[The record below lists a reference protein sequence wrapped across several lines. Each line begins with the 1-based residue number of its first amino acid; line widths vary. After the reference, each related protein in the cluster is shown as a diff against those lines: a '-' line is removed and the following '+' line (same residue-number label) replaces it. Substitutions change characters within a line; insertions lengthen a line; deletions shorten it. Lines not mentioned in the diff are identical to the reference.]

1 MQHQLS
7 EEQRVLLLL
16 PTRTYRAT
24 DFLAAALKLNV
35 EVVIASEEA
44 ATTADLSPRH
54 TLVLDFS
61 TPSQATQTIVEFAD
75 NYPIAAIIGVDDDTT
90 LLATTASEA
99 LGIPHNPVD
108 SAKATRNKYLLR
120 HTLATNGVS
129 GPAYQRFSIEDNPAE
144 IAAQIGTDTYVSFPC
159 IIKPLSLSASR
170 GVIRAD
176 TPAEF
181 IEAFQRTAKLLR
193 TLQASTIPSVSHQ
206 NTSLQRSGRRL
217 ERKTPQES
225 NLRSLSARKIKKPA
239 QYLLVEDY
247 IPGIEVALEGIL
259 LDGELKTLALFDKP
273 DPLEGPFFEETLYV
287 TPSRLSMEVQE
298 ALHQATAE
306 AAHALGLKHGPT
318 HAELRYNDKGAH
330 LIEIAA
336 RTIGGLCA
344 RTLRFGTG
352 MSLEE
357 LVIRHAIGQQVEE
370 LHREQQAAGVMMI
383 PVPKAGILGEVRG
396 KTAAHC
402 VDGIV
407 EVNIT
412 IPIGGEVVPLPEGA
426 RYLGFIF
433 ARAETPETVEAA
445 LREAHRQL
453 KFVILA

>member
-1 MQHQLS
+1 MTHK
-7 EEQRVLLLL
+7 QRVLLLL

-24 DFLAAALKLNV
+24 DFLEAALKLNV
-35 EVVIASEEA
+35 EVVVASEEA
-44 ATTADLSPRH
+44 ATTADVSPRQ

-61 TPSQATQTIVEFAD
+61 APSAATQTIVEFAET
-75 NYPIAAIIGVDDDTT
+75 YPIAAIVGVDDDTT

-99 LGIPHNPVD
+99 LELPHNPVD

-129 GPAYQRFSIEDNPAE
+129 VPAYQRFSIEDNPAE
-144 IAAQIGTDTYVSFPC
+144 IVGIGLPNPYSPDTHVRFPC

-193 TLQASTIPSVSHQ
+193 TLQKSEAP
-206 NTSLQRSGRRL
+206 
-217 ERKTPQES
+217 
-225 NLRSLSARKIKKPA
+225 PA

-298 ALHQATAE
+298 ALHRATAE
-306 AAHALGLKHGPT
+306 AAHALGLRHGPI

-370 LHREQQAAGVMMI
+370 LQREQQAAGVMMI

-402 VDGIV
+402 VEGIV

-433 ARAETPETVEAA
+433 ARAETPEAVEAA
-445 LREAHRQL
+445 LREAHRRL
-453 KFVILA
+453 AFVILA

>member
-7 EEQRVLLLL
+7 EKPRVLLLL

-24 DFLAAALKLNV
+24 DFLEAALKLNV
-35 EVVIASEEA
+35 EVVVASEEA

-61 TPSQATQTIVEFAD
+61 EPTAATQTIIEFAET
-75 NYPIAAIIGVDDDTT
+75 YPISAIVGVDDDTT
-90 LLATTASEA
+90 LLATAASEV
-99 LGIPHNPVD
+99 LGLPHNPVD

-129 GPAYQRFSIEDNPAE
+129 MPAYECFSIEDDPAE
-144 IAAQIGTDTYVSFPC
+144 IASKLGTDTQVTFPC

-181 IEAFQRTAKLLR
+181 IEAFQRTTKLLR
-193 TLQASTIPSVSHQ
+193 TLQ
-206 NTSLQRSGRRL
+206 
-217 ERKTPQES
+217 ES
-225 NLRSLSARKIKKPA
+225 ADPPIQS
-239 QYLLVEDY
+239 LLVEDY

-259 LDGELKTLALFDKP
+259 LDGALKTLALFDKP
-273 DPLEGPFFEETLYV
+273 DPLEGPYFEETLYV
-287 TPSRLSMEVQE
+287 TPSRLPMEIQD
-298 ALHQATAE
+298 ALHRATAE
-306 AAHALGLKHGPT
+306 AADALGLRHGPI

-370 LHREQQAAGVMMI
+370 LQRENRAAGVMMI
-383 PVPKAGILGEVRG
+383 PVPKAGILGDVRG
-396 KTAAHC
+396 KTAAYC

-453 KFVILA
+453 EFVILA

>member
-7 EEQRVLLLL
+7 EAPRVLLLL

-24 DFLAAALKLNV
+24 DFLEAALKLNV
-35 EVVIASEEA
+35 EVVVASEEA

-61 TPSQATQTIVEFAD
+61 APAVATQIIVEFSET
-75 NYPIAAIIGVDDDTT
+75 YPIAAIVGVDDDTT
-90 LLATTASEA
+90 LLATAALEA
-99 LGIPHNPVD
+99 LGLPHNPVD

-129 GPAYQRFSIEDNPAE
+129 VPAYQRFSIEDDPAE
-144 IAAQIGTDTYVSFPC
+144 IAAKLGTDTHVGFPC

-181 IEAFQRTAKLLR
+181 VEAFQRTTKLLHA
-193 TLQASTIPSVSHQ
+193 L
-206 NTSLQRSGRRL
+206 
-217 ERKTPQES
+217 QES
-225 NLRSLSARKIKKPA
+225 TDPPA

-247 IPGIEVALEGIL
+247 IPGIEVALEGML

-287 TPSRLSMEVQE
+287 TPSRLSMEVQA
-298 ALHQATAE
+298 ALHRATVE
-306 AAHALGLKHGPT
+306 AADALGLRHGPI
-318 HAELRYNDKGAH
+318 HAELRYNDTGAH
-330 LIEIAA
+330 LIEVAA

-370 LHREQQAAGVMMI
+370 LQREQQAAGVMMI

-396 KTAAHC
+396 KTAAYC

-433 ARAETPETVEAA
+433 ARAETPEAVESA

-453 KFVILA
+453 EFVILA

>member
-7 EEQRVLLLL
+7 EEPRVLLLL

-24 DFLAAALKLNV
+24 DFLEAALKLNV
-35 EVVIASEEA
+35 EVVVASEEA

-61 TPSQATQTIVEFAD
+61 APTVATQIIVEFAET
-75 NYPIAAIIGVDDDTT
+75 YPIAAIVGVDDDTT
-90 LLATTASEA
+90 LLATAALEA
-99 LGIPHNPVD
+99 LGLPHNPVD

-129 GPAYQRFSIEDNPAE
+129 VPAYQRVSIHDDAAE
-144 IAAQIGTDTYVSFPC
+144 IAAKLGTDTHVSFPC

-181 IEAFQRTAKLLR
+181 VEAFQRTTKLLHA
-193 TLQASTIPSVSHQ
+193 L
-206 NTSLQRSGRRL
+206 
-217 ERKTPQES
+217 QES
-225 NLRSLSARKIKKPA
+225 TDPPA

-247 IPGIEVALEGIL
+247 IPGIEVALEGML

-287 TPSRLSMEVQE
+287 TPSRLSMEIQA
-298 ALHQATAE
+298 ALHRATVE
-306 AAHALGLKHGPT
+306 AADALGLIHGPI
-318 HAELRYNDKGAH
+318 HAELRYNDTGAH

-370 LHREQQAAGVMMI
+370 LQREQQAAGVMMI

-396 KTAAHC
+396 KTAAYC

-433 ARAETPETVEAA
+433 ARAETPEAVEVA

-453 KFVILA
+453 EFVILA

>member
-1 MQHQLS
+1 MQQQPL
-7 EEQRVLLLL
+7 EKPRILLLL
-16 PTRTYRAT
+16 PTRTYRAA
-24 DFLAAALKLNV
+24 DFLEAASKLDV
-35 EVVIASEEA
+35 EVVVASEEA

-61 TPSQATQTIVEFAD
+61 APTVATQAILAFAHT
-75 NYPIAAIIGVDDDTT
+75 YPLAAIVGVDDDTT
-90 LLATTASEA
+90 LLATTALKA
-99 LGIPHNPVD
+99 LGLPHNPIA
-108 SAKATRNKYLLR
+108 SAEATRNKHLLR
-120 HTLATNGVS
+120 HTLATKGVS
-129 GPAYQRFSIEDNPAE
+129 VPAYQRFSIYDDPTEIVGVGSPNPD
-144 IAAQIGTDTYVSFPC
+144 GTDTQVGFPC
-159 IIKPLSLSASR
+159 VIKPLSLSASR

-176 TPAEF
+176 TPTEF
-181 IEAFQRTAKLLR
+181 IEAFQRTTKLLHALKDAAEDNSQ
-193 TLQASTIPSVSHQ
+193 THAS
-206 NTSLQRSGRRL
+206 
-217 ERKTPQES
+217 
-225 NLRSLSARKIKKPA
+225 

-259 LDGELKTLALFDKP
+259 LDGELKVLALFDKP
-273 DPLEGPFFEETLYV
+273 DPLEGPFFEETLYI
-287 TPSRLSMEVQE
+287 TPSRLAVGIQD
-298 ALHQATAE
+298 ALHNATAE
-306 AAHALGLKHGPT
+306 AADALGLRHGPV

-357 LVIRHAIGQQVEE
+357 LVIRHAIGRPVET
-370 LHREQQAAGVMMI
+370 LQREQQAAGVMMI

-396 KTAAHC
+396 KTAAHH

-412 IPIGGEVVPLPEGA
+412 IPVGGEVVPLPEGA

-433 ARAETPETVEAA
+433 ARAETPAAVETA
-445 LREAHRQL
+445 LREAHQRL
-453 KFVILA
+453 EFVILPCRRGL

>member
-1 MQHQLS
+1 MMTNKK
-7 EEQRVLLLL
+7 RVLLLL

-24 DFLAAALKLNV
+24 DFLEAALKLNV
-35 EVVIASEEA
+35 EVVVASEEA

-61 TPSQATQTIVEFAD
+61 APIAATRTIVEFAET
-75 NYPIAAIIGVDDDTT
+75 YPIAAIVGVDDDTT
-90 LLATTASEA
+90 LLATAASEA
-99 LGIPHNPVD
+99 LGLPHNPVA

-120 HTLATNGVS
+120 HALATNGVS
-129 GPAYQRFSIEDNPAE
+129 TPAYQRFSIEDNPAE
-144 IAAQIGTDTYVSFPC
+144 IIGVGLPNPYRPDTQIDFPC
-159 IIKPLSLSASR
+159 VIKPLSLSASR

-176 TPAEF
+176 TPTEF
-181 IEAFQRTAKLLR
+181 IEAFQRTTKLLR
-193 TLQASTIPSVSHQ
+193 TLQKSDDP
-206 NTSLQRSGRRL
+206 
-217 ERKTPQES
+217 P
-225 NLRSLSARKIKKPA
+225 P

-287 TPSRLSMEVQE
+287 TPSRLSVDVQE
-298 ALHQATAE
+298 TLHRATAE
-306 AAHALGLKHGPT
+306 AADALGLRHGPI

-357 LVIRHAIGQQVEE
+357 LVLRHAIGQQVEA
-370 LHREQQAAGVMMI
+370 LQREKQAAGVMMI

-433 ARAETPETVEAA
+433 ARAETPEAVEAA

-453 KFVILA
+453 EFVILA

>member
-7 EEQRVLLLL
+7 EEPRVLLLL

-24 DFLAAALKLNV
+24 DFLEAALKLNV
-35 EVVIASEEA
+35 EVVVASEEA

-61 TPSQATQTIVEFAD
+61 APTVATQIIVEFAET
-75 NYPIAAIIGVDDDTT
+75 YPIAAIVGVDDDTT
-90 LLATTASEA
+90 LLATAASEA
-99 LGIPHNPVD
+99 LGLPHNPVD

-129 GPAYQRFSIEDNPAE
+129 VPAYQRVSIHDDAAE
-144 IAAQIGTDTYVSFPC
+144 IAAKLGTDTHVSFPC

-181 IEAFQRTAKLLR
+181 VEAFQRTTKLLHA
-193 TLQASTIPSVSHQ
+193 L
-206 NTSLQRSGRRL
+206 
-217 ERKTPQES
+217 QES
-225 NLRSLSARKIKKPA
+225 TDPPA

-247 IPGIEVALEGIL
+247 IPGIEVALEGML

-287 TPSRLSMEVQE
+287 TPSRLSMEIQA
-298 ALHQATAE
+298 ALHRATVE
-306 AAHALGLKHGPT
+306 AADALGLIHGPI
-318 HAELRYNDKGAH
+318 HAELRYNDTGAH
-330 LIEIAA
+330 LIEVAA

-370 LHREQQAAGVMMI
+370 LQREQQAAGVMMI

-396 KTAAHC
+396 KTAAYC

-433 ARAETPETVEAA
+433 ARAETPEAVESA

-453 KFVILA
+453 EFVILA

>member
-1 MQHQLS
+1 MQHQPL
-7 EEQRVLLLL
+7 EKPRILLLL

-24 DFLAAALKLNV
+24 DFLEAALQLNV
-35 EVVIASEEA
+35 EVVVASEEA

-61 TPSQATQTIVEFAD
+61 APIAATQEISEFAET
-75 NYPIAAIIGVDDDTT
+75 YPIAAIVGVDDDTT

-99 LGIPHNPVD
+99 LGLPHNPVV
-108 SAKATRNKYLLR
+108 SAKTTRDKYLLR
-120 HTLATNGVS
+120 HTLETNGVS
-129 GPAYQRFSIEDNPAE
+129 VPAYQRFSIYDDAAE
-144 IAAQIGTDTYVSFPC
+144 IAAKLGTATQVNFPC

-170 GVIRAD
+170 GVIRAN
-176 TPAEF
+176 TPTEF
-181 IEAFQRTAKLLR
+181 VDAFQRTAKLLH
-193 TLQASTIPSVSHQ
+193 TLQEDTEENPRRRESRFPIPDS
-206 NTSLQRSGRRL
+206 
-217 ERKTPQES
+217 
-225 NLRSLSARKIKKPA
+225 

-247 IPGIEVALEGIL
+247 IPGIEMALEGIL

-273 DPLEGPFFEETLYV
+273 DPLEGPFFEETLYI
-287 TPSRLSMEVQE
+287 TPSRLSVDVQD
-298 ALHQATAE
+298 ALHRATAE
-306 AAHALGLKHGPT
+306 AADALGLKHGPI

-357 LVIRHAIGQQVEE
+357 LVIRHAIGEQVET
-370 LHREQQAAGVMMI
+370 LQRESQAAGVMMI
-383 PVPKAGILGEVRG
+383 PVPKAGILGEVHG

-433 ARAETPETVEAA
+433 ARAGTPEAVEEA
-445 LREAHRQL
+445 LREAHRRL
-453 KFVILA
+453 EFVIF

>member
-7 EEQRVLLLL
+7 EEPRVLLLL

-24 DFLAAALKLNV
+24 DFLEAALKLNV
-35 EVVIASEEA
+35 EVVVASEEA

-61 TPSQATQTIVEFAD
+61 APTVATQIIVEFAET
-75 NYPIAAIIGVDDDTT
+75 YPIAAIVGVDDDTT
-90 LLATTASEA
+90 LLATAASEA
-99 LGIPHNPVD
+99 LGLPHNPVD

-129 GPAYQRFSIEDNPAE
+129 VPAYQRFSIHDDAAE
-144 IAAQIGTDTYVSFPC
+144 IAAKLGTDTHVSFPC

-181 IEAFQRTAKLLR
+181 VEAFQRTTKLLHA
-193 TLQASTIPSVSHQ
+193 L
-206 NTSLQRSGRRL
+206 
-217 ERKTPQES
+217 QES
-225 NLRSLSARKIKKPA
+225 TDPPA

-247 IPGIEVALEGIL
+247 IPGIEVALEGML

-287 TPSRLSMEVQE
+287 TPSRLSMEVQA
-298 ALHQATAE
+298 ALHRATVE
-306 AAHALGLKHGPT
+306 AADALGLRHGPI
-318 HAELRYNDKGAH
+318 HAELRYNDTGAH

-370 LHREQQAAGVMMI
+370 LQREQQAAGVMMI

-396 KTAAHC
+396 KTAAYC

-433 ARAETPETVEAA
+433 ARAETPEAVESA

-453 KFVILA
+453 EFVILA

>member
-1 MQHQLS
+1 MQHQPL
-7 EEQRVLLLL
+7 ETPRILLLL

-24 DFLAAALKLNV
+24 DFLEAASKLDV
-35 EVVIASEEA
+35 EVVVASEEA

-61 TPSQATQTIVEFAD
+61 APTVATQAILEFD
-75 NYPIAAIIGVDDDTT
+75 DTYPLAAIVGVDDDTT

-99 LGIPHNPVD
+99 LGLPHNPVA

-120 HTLATNGVS
+120 DTLAANGISV
-129 GPAYQRFSIEDNPAE
+129 PAYQRFSIYDDPVEVGLPNPYSGVASSNPD
-144 IAAQIGTDTYVSFPC
+144 GTATHVSFPC
-159 IIKPLSLSASR
+159 VIKPLSLSASR

-181 IEAFQRTAKLLR
+181 IEAFQRITTLLH
-193 TLQASTIPSVSHQ
+193 TLKDDT
-206 NTSLQRSGRRL
+206 NGESGCNPDAL
-217 ERKTPQES
+217 TH
-225 NLRSLSARKIKKPA
+225 AA

-259 LDGELKTLALFDKP
+259 LEGELKTLALFDKP
-273 DPLEGPFFEETLYV
+273 DPLEGPFFEETLYI
-287 TPSRLSMEVQE
+287 TPSRLSVDIQD
-298 ALHQATAE
+298 ALHNATAE
-306 AAHALGLKHGPT
+306 AADALGLRHGPV

-344 RTLRFGTG
+344 RSLRFGTG

-357 LVIRHAIGQQVEE
+357 LVIRHAIGQPVETFQ
-370 LHREQQAAGVMMI
+370 REQQAAGVMMI

-396 KTAAHC
+396 KTAAHH

-433 ARAETPETVEAA
+433 ARAETPAAVETA
-445 LREAHRQL
+445 LREAHQQL
-453 KFVILA
+453 EFVILPCRNGL

>member
-7 EEQRVLLLL
+7 EAPRVLLLL

-24 DFLAAALKLNV
+24 DFLEAALKLNV
-35 EVVIASEEA
+35 EVVVASEEA

-61 TPSQATQTIVEFAD
+61 APTVATQIIVEFAET
-75 NYPIAAIIGVDDDTT
+75 YPIAAIVGVDDDTT
-90 LLATTASEA
+90 LLATAASEA
-99 LGIPHNPVD
+99 LGLPHNPVD

-129 GPAYQRFSIEDNPAE
+129 VPAYQRVSIHDDAAE
-144 IAAQIGTDTYVSFPC
+144 IAAKLGTDTHVSFPC

-181 IEAFQRTAKLLR
+181 VEAFQRTTKLLHA
-193 TLQASTIPSVSHQ
+193 L
-206 NTSLQRSGRRL
+206 
-217 ERKTPQES
+217 QES
-225 NLRSLSARKIKKPA
+225 TDPPA

-247 IPGIEVALEGIL
+247 IPGIEVALEGML

-287 TPSRLSMEVQE
+287 TPSRLSMEVQA
-298 ALHQATAE
+298 ALHRATVE
-306 AAHALGLKHGPT
+306 AADALGLRHGPI
-318 HAELRYNDKGAH
+318 HAELRYNDTGAH
-330 LIEIAA
+330 LIEVAA

-370 LHREQQAAGVMMI
+370 LQREQQAAGVMMI

-396 KTAAHC
+396 KTAAYC

-433 ARAETPETVEAA
+433 ARAETPEAVESA

-453 KFVILA
+453 EFVILA

>member
-1 MQHQLS
+1 MQHQPL
-7 EEQRVLLLL
+7 EKPRILLLL
-16 PTRTYRAT
+16 PTRTYRAS
-24 DFLAAALKLNV
+24 DFLEAASKLDV
-35 EVVIASEEA
+35 EVVVASEEA

-61 TPSQATQTIVEFAD
+61 APTVATQAILEFND
-75 NYPIAAIIGVDDDTT
+75 TYPLAAIVGVDDDTT
-90 LLATTASEA
+90 LLATTASAA
-99 LGIPHNPVD
+99 LGLPHNPVA

-120 HTLATNGVS
+120 NTLAANGVS
-129 GPAYQRFSIEDNPAE
+129 VPAYQRFSIYEDPG
-144 IAAQIGTDTYVSFPC
+144 GTNTHVNFPC
-159 IIKPLSLSASR
+159 VIKPLSLSASR

-181 IEAFQRTAKLLR
+181 IEAFQRTTKLLQ
-193 TLQASTIPSVSHQ
+193 TLQADTNGGKVSNPDALTHV
-206 NTSLQRSGRRL
+206 S
-217 ERKTPQES
+217 
-225 NLRSLSARKIKKPA
+225 

-259 LDGELKTLALFDKP
+259 LEGELKTLALFDKP
-273 DPLEGPFFEETLYV
+273 DPLEGPFFEETLYI
-287 TPSRLSMEVQE
+287 TPSRLSMDIQE
-298 ALHQATAE
+298 ALHNATAE
-306 AAHALGLKHGPT
+306 AADALGLRHGPV

-357 LVIRHAIGQQVEE
+357 LVIRHAIGQPVEA
-370 LHREQQAAGVMMI
+370 LQREQQAAGVMMI

-396 KTAAHC
+396 KAAAHH

-433 ARAETPETVEAA
+433 ARAETPTAVETA
-445 LREAHRQL
+445 LREAHQQL
-453 KFVILA
+453 EFVILPCKRGV

>member
-7 EEQRVLLLL
+7 EKQRVLLLL

-24 DFLAAALKLNV
+24 DFLEAASKLNV
-35 EVVIASEEA
+35 EVVVASEEA

-61 TPSQATQTIVEFAD
+61 APATAAQMIVEFAET
-75 NYPIAAIIGVDDDTT
+75 YPIAAIVGVDDDTT
-90 LLATTASEA
+90 LLATIASEA
-99 LGIPHNPVD
+99 LGLPHNPVD

-120 HTLATNGVS
+120 QTLATNGVS
-129 GPAYQRFSIEDNPAE
+129 VPAYQRFSIEDDPAE
-144 IAAQIGTDTYVSFPC
+144 ITAKFGTDTQVSFPC

-170 GVIRAD
+170 GVIKAD

-181 IEAFQRTAKLLR
+181 IEAFQRTSKLLQ
-193 TLQASTIPSVSHQ
+193 TLQESPDPP
-206 NTSLQRSGRRL
+206 
-217 ERKTPQES
+217 TP
-225 NLRSLSARKIKKPA
+225 
-239 QYLLVEDY
+239 YLLVEDY
-247 IPGIEVALEGIL
+247 IPGIEMALEGIL

-287 TPSRLSMEVQE
+287 TPSRLSVEVQD
-298 ALHQATAE
+298 ALHRATAE
-306 AAHALGLKHGPT
+306 AADALGLRHGPI

-357 LVIRHAIGQQVEE
+357 LVIRHAIGQPVEA
-370 LHREQQAAGVMMI
+370 LQREKRAAGVMMI

-402 VDGIV
+402 VEGIV

-433 ARAETPETVEAA
+433 ARAETPEAVESA
-445 LREAHRQL
+445 LREAHQQL
-453 KFVILA
+453 EFVILA

>member
-7 EEQRVLLLL
+7 EEPRVLLLL

-24 DFLAAALKLNV
+24 DFLEAALKLNV
-35 EVVIASEEA
+35 EVVVASEEA

-61 TPSQATQTIVEFAD
+61 APTAATQIIVEFAET
-75 NYPIAAIIGVDDDTT
+75 YPIAAIVGVDDDTT
-90 LLATTASEA
+90 LLATAASEA
-99 LGIPHNPVD
+99 LGLPHNPVD

-129 GPAYQRFSIEDNPAE
+129 VPAYQRVSIHDDAAE
-144 IAAQIGTDTYVSFPC
+144 IAAKLGTDTHVSFPC

-181 IEAFQRTAKLLR
+181 VEAFQRTTKLLHA
-193 TLQASTIPSVSHQ
+193 L
-206 NTSLQRSGRRL
+206 
-217 ERKTPQES
+217 QES
-225 NLRSLSARKIKKPA
+225 TDPPA

-247 IPGIEVALEGIL
+247 IPGIEVALEGML

-287 TPSRLSMEVQE
+287 TPSRLSMEIQA
-298 ALHQATAE
+298 ALHRATVE
-306 AAHALGLKHGPT
+306 AADVLGLIHGPI
-318 HAELRYNDKGAH
+318 HAELRYNDTGAH

-370 LHREQQAAGVMMI
+370 LQREQQAAGVMMI

-396 KTAAHC
+396 KTAAYC

-433 ARAETPETVEAA
+433 ARAETPEAVESA

-453 KFVILA
+453 EFVILA

>member
-1 MQHQLS
+1 MMANK
-7 EEQRVLLLL
+7 QRVLLLL

-24 DFLAAALKLNV
+24 DFLEAALKLNV
-35 EVVIASEEA
+35 EVVVASEEA

-61 TPSQATQTIVEFAD
+61 APSAATQAIVEFAET
-75 NYPIAAIIGVDDDTT
+75 YPIAAIVGVDDDTT
-90 LLATTASEA
+90 LLATAASAA
-99 LGIPHNPVD
+99 LELPHNPVD
-108 SAKATRNKYLLR
+108 SAKATRNKYRLR

-129 GPAYQRFSIEDNPAE
+129 VPAYQRFSIEDNPAE
-144 IAAQIGTDTYVSFPC
+144 IVGIGNVIQGMDSVYSQTESPNPYRPDSQVGFPC
-159 IIKPLSLSASR
+159 VIKPLSLSASR

-181 IEAFQRTAKLLR
+181 IEAFQRTTKLLQ
-193 TLQASTIPSVSHQ
+193 TLQESTDP
-206 NTSLQRSGRRL
+206 
-217 ERKTPQES
+217 
-225 NLRSLSARKIKKPA
+225 PA

-287 TPSRLSMEVQE
+287 TPSRLSMDIQE
-298 ALHQATAE
+298 ALHRATAE
-306 AAHALGLKHGPT
+306 AADALGLRHGPI
-318 HAELRYNDKGAH
+318 HAELRYNDTGAH

-370 LHREQQAAGVMMI
+370 LQREQQAAGVMMI

-433 ARAETPETVEAA
+433 ARAETPASVEAA

-453 KFVILA
+453 EFVILA

>member
-7 EEQRVLLLL
+7 EAPRVLLLL

-24 DFLAAALKLNV
+24 DFLEAALKLNV
-35 EVVIASEEA
+35 EVVVASEEA

-61 TPSQATQTIVEFAD
+61 APAVATQIIVEFSET
-75 NYPIAAIIGVDDDTT
+75 YPIAAIVGVDDDTT
-90 LLATTASEA
+90 LLATAALEA
-99 LGIPHNPVD
+99 LGLPHNPVD

-129 GPAYQRFSIEDNPAE
+129 VPAYQRFSIEDDPAE
-144 IAAQIGTDTYVSFPC
+144 IAAKLGTDTHVGFPC

-181 IEAFQRTAKLLR
+181 VEAFQRTTKLLHA
-193 TLQASTIPSVSHQ
+193 L
-206 NTSLQRSGRRL
+206 
-217 ERKTPQES
+217 QES
-225 NLRSLSARKIKKPA
+225 TDPPA

-247 IPGIEVALEGIL
+247 IPGIEVALEGML

-287 TPSRLSMEVQE
+287 TPSRLSMEIQA
-298 ALHQATAE
+298 ALHRATVE
-306 AAHALGLKHGPT
+306 AADALGLIHGPI
-318 HAELRYNDKGAH
+318 HAELRYNDTGAH

-370 LHREQQAAGVMMI
+370 LQREQQAAGVMMI

-396 KTAAHC
+396 KTAAYC

-433 ARAETPETVEAA
+433 ARAETPEAVESA

-453 KFVILA
+453 EFVILA

>member
-7 EEQRVLLLL
+7 EKPRVLLLL

-24 DFLAAALKLNV
+24 DFLEAALKLNV
-35 EVVIASEEA
+35 EVVVASEEA

-61 TPSQATQTIVEFAD
+61 EPTAATQTIVEFAETH
-75 NYPIAAIIGVDDDTT
+75 PISAIVGVDDDTT
-90 LLATTASEA
+90 LLATAASEA
-99 LGIPHNPVD
+99 LGLPHNPVD

-120 HTLATNGVS
+120 HTLATHGVS
-129 GPAYQRFSIEDNPAE
+129 VPAYECFSIEDDPAE
-144 IAAQIGTDTYVSFPC
+144 IVGVGLPNPYRTDTHVNFPC

-181 IEAFQRTAKLLR
+181 IEAFQRTTKLLR
-193 TLQASTIPSVSHQ
+193 TLQ
-206 NTSLQRSGRRL
+206 
-217 ERKTPQES
+217 ES
-225 NLRSLSARKIKKPA
+225 ADPPIQS
-239 QYLLVEDY
+239 LLVEDY

-259 LDGELKTLALFDKP
+259 LDGALKTLALFDKP
-273 DPLEGPFFEETLYV
+273 DPLEGPYFEETLYV
-287 TPSRLSMEVQE
+287 TPSRLPVEVQD
-298 ALHQATAE
+298 ALHRATAE
-306 AAHALGLKHGPT
+306 AADALGLRHGPI

-352 MSLEE
+352 MALEE

-370 LHREQQAAGVMMI
+370 LQRENRAAGVMMI

-396 KTAAHC
+396 KTAAYC

-453 KFVILA
+453 EFVILA

>member
-1 MQHQLS
+1 MTHK
-7 EEQRVLLLL
+7 QRVLLLL

-24 DFLAAALKLNV
+24 DFLEAALKLNV
-35 EVVIASEEA
+35 EVVVASEET
-44 ATTADLSPRH
+44 ATTADVSPRQ

-61 TPSQATQTIVEFAD
+61 APSAATQTIVEFAET
-75 NYPIAAIIGVDDDTT
+75 YPIAAIVGVDDDTT
-90 LLATTASEA
+90 LLAATASEA
-99 LGIPHNPVD
+99 LGLPHNPVD

-129 GPAYQRFSIEDNPAE
+129 VPAYQRFSIEDNPAE
-144 IAAQIGTDTYVSFPC
+144 IVGVGLPNPYRPGTQVDFPC

-170 GVIRAD
+170 GVIRAN

-193 TLQASTIPSVSHQ
+193 TLQKSEDP
-206 NTSLQRSGRRL
+206 
-217 ERKTPQES
+217 
-225 NLRSLSARKIKKPA
+225 PA

-247 IPGIEVALEGIL
+247 IPGIEMALEGIL
-259 LDGELKTLALFDKP
+259 LEGELKTLALFDKP

-298 ALHQATAE
+298 ALHRATAE
-306 AAHALGLKHGPT
+306 AAHALGLRHGPV

-370 LHREQQAAGVMMI
+370 LQREQQAAGVMMI

-402 VDGIV
+402 VEGIA

-433 ARAETPETVEAA
+433 ARAETPEAVETA
-445 LREAHRQL
+445 LREAHRRL
-453 KFVILA
+453 AFVILA